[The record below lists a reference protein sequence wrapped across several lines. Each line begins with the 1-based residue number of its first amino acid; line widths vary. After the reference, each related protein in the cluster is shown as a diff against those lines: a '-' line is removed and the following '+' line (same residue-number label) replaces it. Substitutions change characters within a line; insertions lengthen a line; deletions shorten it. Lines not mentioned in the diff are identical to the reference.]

1 MSVITTWEAVPNRI
15 EAVVRYLSER
25 TSVSTSELYDVL
37 SPPSL
42 REARTVVSRVVEE
55 ASSLGLVRRDDEDR
69 WSLATGFEAGADVR
83 KHIRYTLL
91 TPELA
96 ERAKQP
102 WVAPAIAWFLT
113 RDVSE
118 PLVVSENWHTRVERD
133 CPDAGNA
140 FELVNMASCQQF
152 AYWVVYLGFGWRLA
166 TGTREAR
173 ADEVLVPDPSAALKS
188 ALHATLKLGETLPV
202 AEAISRVST
211 VCSVI
216 EGGHVRESVENQL
229 VAERRRPAGQLSRS
243 TSFALTRLAE
253 QGVIELP
260 PPPSDARVMTL
271 DLWPQ
276 PQRVS
281 HIRLCEDQS

>member
-1 MSVITTWEAVPNRI
+1 MSVVTTWEAVPNRI
-15 EAVVRYLSER
+15 ETVVRYLSQR

-42 REARTVVSRVVEE
+42 REARTVVSRVVDE
-55 ASSLGLVRRDDEDR
+55 ASNLGLVRRDDEDR
-69 WSLATGFEAGADVR
+69 WSLATGIEARTDVR
-83 KHIRYTLL
+83 NHIRHTLL

-96 ERAKQP
+96 EKAKQP
-102 WVAPAIAWFLT
+102 WVAPAIAWVLT

-118 PLVVSENWHTRVERD
+118 PLLVRENWRARVERD
-133 CPDAGNA
+133 CTSAGNA
-140 FELVNMASCQQF
+140 FELVNEASCQQF

-173 ADEVLVPDPSAALKS
+173 AEVLMPDPSAALTS
-188 ALHATLKLGETLPV
+188 ALRAIMEPGEALPV

-216 EGGHVRESVENQL
+216 EGGHARESVENQL

-243 TSFALTRLAE
+243 TSFALTRLTE

-271 DLWPQ
+271 DLWPE

-281 HIRLCEDQS
+281 HIRLREHQS